1 MDAAAKRSKPARNL
15 RMMANKYANLCI
27 AVTGLNANDNPGPG
41 MAVIRSL
48 KECFGDNLRIIGLSY
63 ESLEPGIYLRGWVN
77 KTYQIPYPTEGT
89 TALVERLAYINGQD
103 KLDLIIPNFDSE
115 LFNFIKIAPQ
125 LQQMSIAT
133 YLPTHQQLALRDKLN
148 LKNFG
153 TKNGFY
159 VPADHKLYTTDDIKK
174 AADEFNFPMVI
185 KGKFYEAYVVYT
197 MDQALKAFHQL
208 YAAWGVPVI
217 AQQYIKGNEINIA
230 ALGDGNG
237 NNISLVAMRK
247 LYITDKGKAW
257 AGVTVKDDKLTQ
269 LANHFAS
276 ATNWKGG
283 YEMEVM
289 SDAEGHLYILEINP
303 RFPAW
308 VYLTAAAGQNQPA
321 ALAKIAMGETVEPYA
336 DYQAGKLFVRYS
348 WDHIAD
354 IADFQQISAFGEL

>member
-1 MDAAAKRSKPARNL
+1 
-15 RMMANKYANLCI
+15 MANTYANLCI

-48 KECFGDNLRIIGLSY
+48 KEHFGNGLRIIGLSY
-63 ESLEPGIYLRGWVN
+63 ESLEPGIYLREHVN
-77 KTYQIPYPTEGT
+77 KTYQIPFPTEGT
-89 TALVERLAYINGQD
+89 ASLVERLDYIDRQEN
-103 KLDLIIPNFDSE
+103 LDIIIPNFDSE
-115 LFNFIKIAPQ
+115 LFNFIRIAPQ
-125 LQQMSIAT
+125 LRQMGIAT
-133 YLPTHQQLALRDKLN
+133 FLPTHQQLALRDKMN
-148 LKNFG
+148 LKDLG
-153 TKNGFY
+153 IKHSFY
-159 VPADHKLYTTDDIKK
+159 VPDDHKLYTADDLKK

-208 YAAWGVPVI
+208 NAAWGVPVI

-237 NNISLVAMRK
+237 NNISMVAMRK

-257 AGVTVKDDKLTQ
+257 AGVTIKDDNLTQ
-269 LANHFAS
+269 LANNFAL

-283 YEMEVM
+283 YEMEIM
-289 SDAEGHLYILEINP
+289 SNAEGHLYILEINP

-321 ALAKIAMGETVEPYA
+321 ALAKMAMGQVVEPYT

-354 IADFQQISAFGEL
+354 ITDFQQISVFGEL

>member
-1 MDAAAKRSKPARNL
+1 
-15 RMMANKYANLCI
+15 MANKYTNLCI

-48 KECFGDNLRIIGLSY
+48 KECFGDSLRIIGLSY
-63 ESLEPGIYLRGWVN
+63 ESLEPGIYLREHVN
-77 KTYQIPYPTEGT
+77 KTYQVPYPTEGT
-89 TALVERLAYINGQD
+89 AALVERLAYINQHEN
-103 KLDLIIPNFDSE
+103 LDLIIPNFDSE

-125 LQQMSIAT
+125 LKQMGIAT
-133 YLPTHQQLALRDKLN
+133 YLPTQHQLALRDKVH
-148 LKNFG
+148 LKDFG
-153 TKNGFY
+153 SKHSFY
-159 VPADHKLYTTDDIKK
+159 VPADHKLYTADDLKK
-174 AADEFNFPMVI
+174 AADEFSFPMVI

-197 MDQALKAFHQL
+197 IDQALKAFHQL
-208 YAAWGVPVI
+208 NAAWGLPVI

-230 ALGDGNG
+230 ALGDGKG

-257 AGVTVKDDKLTQ
+257 AGVTIKDDKLTQ
-269 LANHFAS
+269 LANSFAHV
-276 ATNWKGG
+276 THWKGG
-283 YEMEVM
+283 YELEIM
-289 SDAEGHLYILEINP
+289 STAEGHLYILEINP

-308 VYLTAAAGQNQPA
+308 VYLTAAAGQNQPS
-321 ALAKIAMGETVEPYA
+321 ALAKMALGEVVESYT

>member
-1 MDAAAKRSKPARNL
+1 
-15 RMMANKYANLCI
+15 MANKYDNLCI

-48 KECFGDNLRIIGLSY
+48 KAYFGDSLRIIGLSY
-63 ESLEPGIYLRGWVN
+63 ESLEPGIYLRDYVN
-77 KTYQIPYPTEGT
+77 KTYQVPYPTEGT
-89 TALVERLAYINGQD
+89 AALLERLAYINQRES
-103 KLDLIIPNFDSE
+103 LDLIIPNFDSE

-125 LQQMSIAT
+125 LQQMGIAT
-133 YLPTHQQLALRDKLN
+133 YLPTQQQLALRDKVH
-148 LKNFG
+148 LKDFG
-153 TKNGFY
+153 AKHGFY
-159 VPADHKLYTTDDIKK
+159 VPADHKLYTADDLQK
-174 AADEFNFPMVI
+174 AAADFGFPMVI

-208 YAAWGVPVI
+208 NAAWGVPVI

-230 ALGDGNG
+230 ALGNG
-237 NNISLVAMRK
+237 KGDNTSLVAMRK

-257 AGVTVKDDKLTQ
+257 AGVTIKDDKLTQ
-269 LANHFAS
+269 LAGNFAL

-283 YEMEVM
+283 YEMEIM
-289 SDAEGHLYILEINP
+289 STAEGHLYILEINP

-308 VYLTAAAGQNQPA
+308 IYLTAAAGQNQPA
-321 ALAKIAMGETVEPYA
+321 TLTKMALGEVVEPYT

-354 IADFQQISAFGEL
+354 IADFQQISAMGEL

>member
-1 MDAAAKRSKPARNL
+1 MP
-15 RMMANKYANLCI
+15 NKYSNLCI

-48 KECFGDNLRIIGLSY
+48 REAFGAGLRVIGLSY
-63 ESLEPGIYLRGWVN
+63 ESLEPGIYLREHVN

-89 TALVERLAYINGQD
+89 SALLERLAYIHQQEN
-103 KLDLIIPNFDSE
+103 LDVVIPNFDSE

-125 LQQMSIAT
+125 LQQMGIAT
-133 YLPTHQQLALRDKLN
+133 LLPSQQQLALRDKVN
-148 LKNFG
+148 LKDFG

-159 VPADHKLYTTDDIKK
+159 VPADHKIYHADELKK

-185 KGKFYEAYVVYT
+185 KGKFYDAYVVYT

-208 YAAWGVPVI
+208 NATWGVPVI
-217 AQQYIKGNEINIA
+217 AQQYITGTEINIA
-230 ALGDGNG
+230 ALGDGKG
-237 NNISLVAMRK
+237 NNTSVVAMRK

-257 AGVTVKDDKLTQ
+257 AGVTIKEDKLIE
-269 LANHFAS
+269 LAGNFAK
-276 ATNWKGG
+276 ATNWKGS
-283 YEMEVM
+283 YEMEIM
-289 SDAEGHLYILEINP
+289 SNAEGHLYILEINP

-308 VYLTAAAGQNQPA
+308 IYLTAAAGQNQPEA
-321 ALAKIAMGETVEPYA
+321 MVKMALGDDVLPYT

-354 IADFQQISAFGEL
+354 ISDFQHISVFGEL

>member
-1 MDAAAKRSKPARNL
+1 
-15 RMMANKYANLCI
+15 MANPYANLCI

-41 MAVIRSL
+41 MAVIRCL
-48 KECFGDNLRIIGLSY
+48 KDAFGDDLRIIGLSY
-63 ESLEPGIYLRGWVN
+63 ESLEPGIYLRNQVN

-89 TALVERLAYINGQD
+89 AALLDRLAFIHQQEN
-103 KLDLIIPNFDSE
+103 LDLIIPNFDSE

-125 LQQMSIAT
+125 LTQLGIASF
-133 YLPTHQQLALRDKLN
+133 LPSHQQLALRDKVN
-148 LKNFG
+148 LKDLG
-153 TKNGFY
+153 SKHGFY
-159 VPADHKLYTTDDIKK
+159 VPADHKLYHADELKK
-174 AADEFNFPMVI
+174 ATGEFNFPMVI

-197 MDQALKAFHQL
+197 IDQALKAFQQL
-208 YAAWGVPVI
+208 NAAWGVPVI
-217 AQQYIKGNEINIA
+217 AQQYIKGTEINIA

-237 NNISLVAMRK
+237 NNISIVAMRK

-257 AGVTVKDDKLTQ
+257 AGVTIKDEKLVA
-269 LANHFAS
+269 LANDFAK

-283 YEMEVM
+283 YEMEIM
-289 SDAEGHLYILEINP
+289 SDTEGHLYILEVNP

-321 ALAKIAMGETVEPYA
+321 ALVKMALGKTIEPYD

-354 IADFQQISAFGEL
+354 ISDFQQFSVFGEL